1 MSADTAV
8 DSILHDMERQP
19 LAERLRSYVAKAQA
33 PHKRMPDCVRSLP
46 VPNLRNMIAA
56 GTLTICE
63 PLS

>member
-1 MSADTAV
+1 MSTV
-8 DSILHDMERQP
+8 DSIIRDLERDR
-19 LAERLRSYVAKAQA
+19 LAARLRAYVAKAQA
-33 PHKRMPDCVRSLP
+33 PRKRMPDCVRSLP